1 MIPSLIRKSLRDYR
15 RAVAGWMTGVGVFVT
30 IYVSSWSQFKGDP
43 AAAES
48 AAERIP
54 EGMQTA
60 LGFQDLSSG
69 AGYLQA
75 VIYTVFV
82 PLLLIMAAIV
92 FGTRAIAG
100 PEDAGVLDL
109 LLANPISR
117 RQFVLQRF
125 AVLTAAVVA
134 VGAVAWL
141 LVLALAAAL
150 DMNVGVSRISAASL
164 GLLLVGLCFGTLA
177 LTVSAFVGRRPVVL
191 ATTGSVALATY
202 LLHTLGN
209 QFDAIRPLRWL
220 SPFHYYL
227 GADPLHTGFHVGYLL
242 VLAGII
248 AVLVGVA
255 DAAFER
261 RDLAV

>member
-15 RAVAGWMTGVGVFVT
+15 RAVAGWMVGVGLFVA

-43 AAAES
+43 EAAES
-48 AAERIP
+48 AARRVP
-54 EGMQTA
+54 QGMQTA

-82 PLLLIMAAIV
+82 PLLMIMAATV

-100 PEDAGVLDL
+100 PEEAGVLDL

-117 RQFVLQRF
+117 RQVVLQRF
-125 AVLTAAVVA
+125 AALATAVVA
-134 VGAVAWL
+134 VGTVTWL
-141 LVLALAAAL
+141 LVLVLAAVL
-150 DMNVGVSRISAASL
+150 DMKVAASRISAASL

-177 LTVSAFVGRRPVVL
+177 LAVSAFVGRRPVVL
-191 ATTGSVALATY
+191 AVTGSVAVATY
-202 LLHTLGN
+202 LLHALGN

-242 VLAGII
+242 VLAGTV

-255 DAAFER
+255 AAAFER
-261 RDLAV
+261 RDLAA

>member
-1 MIPSLIRKSLRDYR
+1 MIPSLIRKTLRDYR
-15 RAVAGWMTGVGVFVT
+15 RSMIGWMIGIGAFVT
-30 IYVSSWSQFKGDP
+30 IYVSSWSQFDSDP

-48 AAERIP
+48 AANRIP
-54 EGMQTA
+54 QGMQTA

-82 PLLLIMAAIV
+82 PLLLIMAATT

-109 LLANPISR
+109 LLANPVSR
-117 RQFVLQRF
+117 PRFVLQRF
-125 AVLTAAVVA
+125 AALTAAVVA
-134 VGAVAWL
+134 VGAVVWV
-141 LVLALAAAL
+141 LVLVLAAAL
-150 DMNVGVSRISAASL
+150 DMDVAASRISAASL

-177 LTVSAFVGRRPVVL
+177 LTVSAFAGRRPIVL

-209 QFDAIRPLRWL
+209 QFDVIRPLRWL

-227 GADPLHTGFHVGYLL
+227 GADPLHTGFHVGYLA
-242 VLAGII
+242 VLAGVSVLLV
-248 AVLVGVA
+248 AVAAV
-255 DAAFER
+255 AFER
-261 RDLAV
+261 RDLA